1 MARKDETIAGLTGQP
16 VPKPRSA
23 KKQYELEKKRRQ
35 QKHLGKNVGG
45 HKYSS
50 DVNPYYNPRQ
60 RTFEQFMMIAEGKK
74 KKEKSNLPPN
84 ADPDTYQELPNG
96 VIKYKL
102 KPTNPPNKPLGK
114 KEVFKQLA
122 KQGGIGGKAI
132 EKAQKKA
139 KKLEKQQ
146 HEGFSYSDREFQ
158 DKLEK
163 TRKEKKQKEAQV
175 RQKMSSDAH
184 NERVRGRGIRATHK
198 GQSGWMKDGKFTPD

>member
-45 HKYSS
+45 HQYSS

-60 RTFEQFMMIAEGKK
+60 RTFEEFMSIVE
-74 KKEKSNLPPN
+74 
-84 ADPDTYQELPNG
+84 
-96 VIKYKL
+96 
-102 KPTNPPNKPLGK
+102 
-114 KEVFKQLA
+114 
-122 KQGGIGGKAI
+122 
-132 EKAQKKA
+132 QKI
-139 KKLEKQQ
+139 QQ
-146 HEGFSYSDREFQ
+146 EGFSYSDREFQ

-163 TRKEKKQKEAQV
+163 TRRERKQKEAQV
-175 RQKMSSDAH
+175 RKTMSDTVH
-184 NERVRGRGIRATHK
+184 NERVRGRGIRSTHN